1 MRSVEECSEF
11 DVFEPLN
18 FIKDSIEESILA
30 TLLVVF
36 FSPYLRL
43 LCVLFKERREFGRLS
58 FFVKSNKDLT
68 SDFLFEL
75 FALFRIEG
83 GVEHTLRLFLQAGNG
98 ASISLVDLEEN
109 IRLVDSVN
117 MESEFVEFH
126 SDNICT
132 KTRIALAFAPEEVR
146 TIVSIVAMFDFALD
160 SVEVYLVKIRL
171 QESDSVHIDFGA
183 CVVVHTFH
191 NRVLDYI
198 FRNIESNLRSS
209 TRLGGVKTSPKH
221 IYNFRLGLAGE
232 NAINISEGHIVS
244 ENIVDNAFGLY
255 LRVDLHLRRV
265 GEKFLDLTVREF
277 VEVRL
282 RRWVVHEIESDT

>member
-58 FFVKSNKDLT
+58 FFVKSDKDLT

-75 FALFRIEG
+75 FALFRIES

-117 MESEFVEFH
+117 MESEVVEFH
-126 SDNICT
+126 SDNICAET
-132 KTRIALAFAPEEVR
+132 GIALTLAPKEIR
-146 TIVSIVAMFDFALD
+146 TIVSIVAMFNFALD
-160 SVEVYLVKIRL
+160 TVEVYFVKIRL
-171 QESDSVHIDFGA
+171 QKSDSVHIDFGA
-183 CVVVHTFH
+183 CVVVHTF
-191 NRVLDYI
+191 NNGVLNDVFGYI
-198 FRNIESNLRSS
+198 ERNLRSS
-209 TRLGGVKTSPKH
+209 SRFGGVETSPKH
-221 IYNFRLGLAGE
+221 IHDFRP
-232 NAINISEGHIVS
+232 
-244 ENIVDNAFGLY
+244 
-255 LRVDLHLRRV
+255 
-265 GEKFLDLTVREF
+265 
-277 VEVRL
+277 
-282 RRWVVHEIESDT
+282 